1 MYDYKEEDKY
11 LNSGQVT
18 EVTHIE
24 RRNHSAIDDIGY
36 RMEFD
41 YKPGAHQHI
50 RMGSNYLYHTFRPQ
64 SQVVKD
70 FSGNDA
76 QKDTIQHSSSFYYR
90 GHEFTVYAED
100 DMTFGKKWRANIGI
114 HYTLFKISDKTYHSV
129 EPRAAVRYQ
138 WNDHTALKL
147 SYTEMS
153 QFMHLLSSTYLNLPT
168 DYWVPTTKDI
178 RPMRSRQYAAGVYM
192 RLPHNMHLSVEGFYK
207 TMNHTI
213 EYDGGNRLAP
223 SAENWEMTVKEGKGK
238 AYGAEFELS
247 YRTAKTSV
255 DFAYTLSWSKRKFSE
270 IYQGWYDDKFDNRHK
285 LNIAV
290 RHKLIGRIEAYAA
303 WTFHSGNKMTIPSQ
317 YVNAPEIPGIKEK
330 EPAQWIY
337 EKPNNV
343 TLPSY
348 HRLDVGVNFRKTTKR
363 GYERIWNISI
373 YNAYCR
379 MNALY
384 AKVEKLPDG
393 RFRGKATGVFPIIP
407 SFSYTLK
414 F

>member
-1 MYDYKEEDKY
+1 
-11 LNSGQVT
+11 
-18 EVTHIE
+18 
-24 RRNHSAIDDIGY
+24 
-36 RMEFD
+36 
-41 YKPGAHQHI
+41 
-50 RMGSNYLYHTFRPQ
+50 
-64 SQVVKD
+64 
-70 FSGNDA
+70 
-76 QKDTIQHSSSFYYR
+76 
-90 GHEFTVYAED
+90 
-100 DMTFGKKWRANIGI
+100 
-114 HYTLFKISDKTYHSV
+114 
-129 EPRAAVRYQ
+129 
-138 WNDHTALKL
+138 
-147 SYTEMS
+147 
-153 QFMHLLSSTYLNLPT
+153 
-168 DYWVPTTKDI
+168 
-178 RPMRSRQYAAGVYM
+178 
-192 RLPHNMHLSVEGFYK
+192 
-207 TMNHTI
+207 
-213 EYDGGNRLAP
+213 
-223 SAENWEMTVKEGKGK
+223 MTVKEGKGK

-290 RHKLIGRIEAYAA
+290 RHKLTGRIEAYAA